1 LVGVAHG
8 RGHDATYLGL
18 LGLDGTPDGLLLPV
32 ILGGGYSFVT
42 NNRRDFRRLF
52 GAVDGHA
59 GLVIIIPSRKRE
71 GQAELFNLAL
81 DKIEGAGSNVADLLI
96 EVHGDGRVTI
106 ERYPQD
112 GSAK

>member
-1 LVGVAHG
+1 M
-8 RGHDATYLGL
+8 
-18 LGLDGTPDGLLLPV
+18 PV

-71 GQAELFNLAL
+71 GQVALFNLAL
-81 DKIEGAGSNVADLLI
+81 DRMESGGANVADLLI
-96 EVHGDGRVTI
+96 EVHGDGRVTV
-106 ERYPQD
+106 ERYPFE
-112 GSAK
+112 G